1 MGNPGTPS
9 SRGDHQCSG
18 WELCCPPWAA
28 CGWSSNAFRSNGV
41 LWGLGSLL
49 VPFVAQIYGVLN
61 FAENKIP
68 LLLSVV
74 GIAMFFMGYG
84 SYVEQM
90 QAMQAAAE
98 AMPQ

>member
-1 MGNPGTPS
+1 MFWLGVALGFI
-9 SRGDHQCSG
+9 G
-18 WELCCPPWAA
+18 WLWLVV
-28 CGWSSNAFRSNGV
+28 NAFRTSA
-41 LWGLGSLL
+41 LWGVGSLL
-49 VPFVAQIYGVLN
+49 ISPIALVFGLLN
-61 FAENKIP
+61 FGENKIP

>member
-1 MGNPGTPS
+1 MGNPGIHHLGEITMFWLGALLS
-9 SRGDHQCSG
+9 TVGG
-18 WELCCPPWAA
+18 LWLVV
-28 CGWSSNAFRSNGV
+28 NAFRSSGV

-49 VPFVAQIYGVLN
+49 VPFVAQIYGLLN

-74 GIAMFFMGYG
+74 GIALFFMGYG